1 MGLKQQ
7 IRSRFTSLTKTGS
20 KQRRLL
26 RYLFAGII
34 PTSVPIK
41 NRYLR
46 NYCEAK
52 VISNNAAQEIKVGFD
67 IRRTLRD
74 TIFLVLMRLM
84 TSSWIQEEMEYPLM
98 RTISSPTYRSSQG
111 LMKWTCSQSNCQ
123 TGPLLPITNAINF
136 H

>member
-7 IRSRFTSLTKTGS
+7 IRSRFTSLTNTGS

-41 NRYLR
+41 NRHLK

-52 VISNNAAQEIKVGFD
+52 VIRKNAAREIKVGLD
-67 IRRTLRD
+67 VRRTLRD

-98 RTISSPTYRSSQG
+98 RTISSPTYRSTER
-111 LMKWTCSQSNCQ
+111 LMKWTCSQLNCQ
-123 TGPLLPITNAINF
+123 TGPLLPITDAINF
-136 H
+136 Y